1 MRSPRLRWAVVGAS
15 WVEIMTRSFVRAVAR
30 GLIGLVLMTQMMISA
45 YACPAMSQPSARPMQ
60 MPMPMPMPM
69 QLQVM
74 QMPAASAS
82 TNELSSANA
91 DMPMAQ
97 ASHCDDMAGMMDSSS
112 PNLCAEHC
120 KYGQQSDHAATLNVP
135 AVVLTA
141 LYLSPLVPVM
151 APLSRPAA
159 ATLSALVAA
168 TPPHAILHCVHR
180 T

>member
-1 MRSPRLRWAVVGAS
+1 
-15 WVEIMTRSFVRAVAR
+15 MTCSFVRAVAR
-30 GLIGLVLMTQMMISA
+30 GLIGLVLMTQMMISS
-45 YACPAMSQPSARPMQ
+45 YACPAMSQPSARQMQ
-60 MPMPMPMPM
+60 M
-69 QLQVM
+69 QV
-74 QMPAASAS
+74 PAASAS

-97 ASHCDDMAGMMDSSS
+97 ASHCDDMAGRMDSSS
-112 PNLCAEHC
+112 SNLCAEHC

-141 LYLSPLVPVM
+141 LYLTPPVPVM

>member
-1 MRSPRLRWAVVGAS
+1 
-15 WVEIMTRSFVRAVAR
+15 MTRSFLRAVAR

-60 MPMPMPMPM
+60 
-69 QLQVM
+69 VM

-91 DMPMAQ
+91 DMPMTQ

-112 PNLCAEHC
+112 ANLCAEHC

-141 LYLSPLVPVM
+141 LYLTAPVPVM
-151 APLSRPAA
+151 APRSRPAA

>member
-1 MRSPRLRWAVVGAS
+1 
-15 WVEIMTRSFVRAVAR
+15 MTRSFLRGVAR
-30 GLIGLVLMTQMMISA
+30 GLIGLVLMTQLMISA
-45 YACPAMSQPSARPMQ
+45 YACPAMSQPSAMQ
-60 MPMPMPMPM
+60 MQM
-69 QLQVM
+69 QM

-97 ASHCDDMAGMMDSSS
+97 ASHCDDMASRMDFSS

-135 AVVLTA
+135 AVMLTA
-141 LYLSPLVPVM
+141 LYLTPPVPLM
-151 APLSRPAA
+151 ASLSRPAA

-168 TPPHAILHCVHR
+168 TPPHAILHCVYR